1 MFVRL
6 LEVKDF
12 LANSNW
18 YLTLDDEELVS
29 RVSANYC
36 TDTELFTLEL
46 YEKVKAVENNVSLR
60 TSVANSIRVHLKSKL
75 KERLDIIK
83 LHVDEDIVNFNKAN
97 EDVKKLGLVINKET
111 FKLDPTQ
118 LEHLDMLLTKKEN
131 GYNKGYSYV
140 ESATYYLNRYN
151 RENRKFSLGIRYIL
165 DMFILYLE
173 ELSKETPDENLKSF
187 ALNSITAYKELRI
200 EVEKDIESA
209 LEEEEEKKLDR
220 AIYDDFLN
228 ALENSAIL
236 NSFEINEKR
245 LVKYKR
251 IYAIL
256 LENVETIVEK
266 SVDIN
271 YYRFLA
277 NMDVDIVSMKHYSI
291 SLTRAKDSVSDI
303 VEKIKIVKG

>member
-118 LEHLDMLLTKKEN
+118 LEHLDMLLTKKEK

-220 AIYDDFLN
+220 VIYDDFLN